1 MFNKLLMDSMKKMI
15 LALAAVV
22 FSAGLVSAQD
32 LASATETYN
41 NGAEQFQN
49 GDKVAAL
56 DLFKKALTMAEA
68 LGDDG
73 ADIVANCKNT
83 IPVLTMSIAKD
94 LVREKEYDSAIEK
107 INEAQKVAGDYE
119 NDEVIADAAELL
131 PQVLSAA
138 GTAAYTAK
146 EMEKAVDY
154 FEKSLALDTDNGAT
168 ALRLGQAL
176 NSLGKVE
183 EAKAAF
189 TTAMNNGQEDNAKK
203 QLANIILREA
213 QAALQAGKNADVVS
227 MIAKADEDGMVTNAA
242 AYQLAASASQK
253 LNKAADAIKYYEK
266 FLSAD
271 PDNKNAGAI
280 AYTVGAL
287 YQGQNNK
294 AKALEFYKK
303 AQEKGY
309 AQAADMVKALSQ

>member
-1 MFNKLLMDSMKKMI
+1 MDSMKKII

-22 FSAGLVSAQD
+22 FSAGMVSAQD

-138 GTAAYTAK
+138 GTAAYSAK

-154 FEKSLALDTDNGAT
+154 FEKALALDAENGAT

-183 EAKAAF
+183 EAKAAL
-189 TTAMNNGQEDNAKK
+189 TTAMNNGDDNAKK
-203 QLANIILREA
+203 QLATIILREA
-213 QAALQAGKNADVVS
+213 QTALQAGKNADVVA

-266 FLSAD
+266 FLTAD